1 MRGLAWNGSI
11 GNRSSVKLL
20 IYKGNTM
27 NLASALRSAKSE
39 EKKLRAAIAKAKRN
53 AKSLEIIEARI
64 ARLKVTKF
72 DIDFYGKY

>member
-1 MRGLAWNGSI
+1 
-11 GNRSSVKLL
+11 
-20 IYKGNTM
+20 M